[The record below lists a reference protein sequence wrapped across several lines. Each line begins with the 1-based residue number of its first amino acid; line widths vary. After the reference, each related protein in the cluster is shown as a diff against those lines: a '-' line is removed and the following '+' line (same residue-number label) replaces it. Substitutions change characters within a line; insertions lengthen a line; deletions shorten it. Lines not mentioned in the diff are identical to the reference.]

1 MSWASDAISSRLDD
15 ARRRMAELQSE
26 AHDAI
31 DKVKETASSAATTVS
46 DAAASAVAFGEQHA
60 SDVVAAAKNAGES
73 ALDAAKHTANASNV
87 RAQFGIPNVNPG
99 GYHAAKQAQKQQQ
112 APAQAQAPQEQS
124 PEEKPLIGPV
134 PIDRWSD
141 DFLHHTITA
150 QRRKVNDTPEGP
162 ARDEAKMTLG
172 ALETEAHKRTLAREY
187 EDRPDDELPPE
198 KAAWIRNPTGHEWAA
213 AATGF
218 VAGMA
223 ATAGGPLGMAGLVI
237 LDGAVEKYASPEDRR
252 AYGTGETLAGE
263 ADLAVGV
270 AGMGVGGTIEI
281 GTGGAGSA
289 VGIPVAGVGAYAAAA
304 GTVLM
309 ARGQALHAKGSP
321 STSTTSARPAAPAE
335 AKNKVPTSIDDNHIF
350 EGEFSKFDSNGKP
363 IQAAGCHHKPIGS
376 ENRIRVKEGTRPSTP
391 DKHGVYMAEIEI
403 KFKNA
408 DGTISWVPK
417 KEPTSLFPD
426 AWDKT
431 RIRKEIREAYATTQ
445 VDANGRWIG
454 KSSSGVT
461 IEGFVDRTTRNNI
474 DSAWPIYEP

>member
-31 DKVKETASSAATTVS
+31 DKVKETASNAASTVS
-46 DAAASAVAFGEQHA
+46 DTAASAVAFGEQHA
-60 SDVVAAAKNAGES
+60 SDVVAAAKNAGGS

-99 GYHAAKQAQKQQQ
+99 GYHAAKQAQKEQQAAAAAKAAQAQ
-112 APAQAQAPQEQS
+112 APAQA

-150 QRRKVNDTPEGP
+150 QRRKVNDTPESP
-162 ARDEAKMTLG
+162 ARDEAKTTLD

-187 EDRPDDELPPE
+187 EDRPDDALPPE

-270 AGMGVGGTIEI
+270 AGMGVGGTIEV

-321 STSTTSARPAAPAE
+321 STSTTPAPAAPAE
-335 AKNKVPTSIDDNHIF
+335 QKNKVPRSIDDKHIF
-350 EGEFSKFDSNGKP
+350 DGEIKYDSRGQPVEAN
-363 IQAAGCHHKPIGS
+363 GCHHMPEGS
-376 ENRIRVKEGTRPSTP
+376 ENQVRIQKGTQASTP
-391 DKHGVYMAEIEI
+391 DKNGVYMAMIDV
-403 KFKNA
+403 KDPKTKA
-408 DGTISWVPK
+408 WVPK
-417 KEPTSLFPD
+417 ARPTSCFPES
-426 AWDKT
+426 WDKS
-431 RIRKEIREAYATTQ
+431 RIRQEIREAYANSTF
-445 VDANGRWIG
+445 NPSNSSWKG

-461 IEGFVDRTTRNNI
+461 IEGYVDRQTRSNVT
-474 DSAWPIYEP
+474 SAWPIYEP